1 VLPDRMMFAFQ
12 NRDKQLVGMELELAR
27 TLATDLGVGVE
38 FFEAE
43 ADALPDVMKNA
54 TCDIAMSGVVVTPER
69 AAAVLFS
76 VPYVDETLAFAMPDH
91 LRDRFRTWSDIRELG
106 AVTVGVPDVPAFVRA
121 VNARAPQLRLMP
133 LRAMEE
139 LFRRDDGLVAYVLP
153 AERGSVMTLLHPA
166 YSVVVP
172 QPDTI
177 KLPLAYPV
185 ARGDERWLIFVNTWL
200 ELKLRDGTIDA
211 LYRHWILGQDAV
223 ASTRRWSIARNVLGW
238 VK

>member
-1 VLPDRMMFAFQ
+1 LNLFHLPADTFQLFVATGVINSRFGTLVAAMHTIAVAILGSLALAGGLQWNVRRILRFAVLTAVL
-12 NRDKQLVGMELELAR
+12 LVGTLGGLRLLFTTVLRQDFAGADLLYRMQSLSGAPPAHVSR
-27 TLATDLGVGVE
+27 T
-38 FFEAE
+38 
-43 ADALPDVMKNA
+43 
-54 TCDIAMSGVVVTPER
+54 
-69 AAAVLFS
+69 
-76 VPYVDETLAFAMPDH
+76 
-91 LRDRFRTWSDIRELG
+91 
-106 AVTVGVPDVPAFVRA
+106 
-121 VNARAPQLRLMP
+121 ARAPQLRLMP

-177 KLPLAYPV
+177 RLPLAYPV